1 MQQITISSATFKRLQ
16 SHAEPL
22 VDTEETVINRALDAL
37 EQLPTQPVDV
47 DDPTPVTEL
56 QFDPSQL
63 PDMTHT
69 KILDAAVAGTGGQ
82 KPHWNDLLKMMVRS
96 AVANGRTFDEI
107 RQLCSINMVSGQK
120 GNQKYCYLS
129 DIDISL
135 RNQNANTACQALV
148 TLAQNLGI
156 ALDIVFEWRDKEG
169 AAYSRQRGRLR
180 IPGSASA

>member
-1 MQQITISSATFKRLQ
+1 MQQITISSATFKRLE
-16 SHAEPL
+16 SCIKSFA
-22 VDTEETVINRALDAL
+22 DTPETVINRALDAL
-37 EQLPTQPVDV
+37 EQLPSQPVDV

-107 RQLCSINMVSGQK
+107 RQLCSINMVSGQE
-120 GNQKYCYLS
+120 GNQKYSYLP

-135 RNQNANTACQALV
+135 RNQNANTACRTLV

-156 ALDIVFEWRDKEG
+156 ALDIVFEWPDKKG
-169 AAYSRQRGRLR
+169 TAYSGQRGRLR
-180 IPGSASA
+180 IPGSASS